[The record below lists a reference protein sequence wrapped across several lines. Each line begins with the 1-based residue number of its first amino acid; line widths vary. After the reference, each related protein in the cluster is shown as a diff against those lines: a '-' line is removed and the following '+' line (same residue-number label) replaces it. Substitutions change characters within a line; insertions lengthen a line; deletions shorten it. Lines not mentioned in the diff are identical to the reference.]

1 MWYTVV
7 LNATYCGMYIYA
19 PALPLLVLLLAV
31 PNLTAREHLNMF
43 AKVRGVPPEMRPRIV
58 ERTIQEMGLSLK
70 ADCRVDTYSGGNKR
84 KLSVA
89 LSMVS
94 DPAVSFLV
102 RKRVTSFFA
111 PVSCEKQ
118 WICLD
123 RLGTNKRSTQNK

>member
-1 MWYTVV
+1 
-7 LNATYCGMYIYA
+7 
-19 PALPLLVLLLAV
+19 
-31 PNLTAREHLNMF
+31 MF

-102 RKRVTSFFA
+102 RKHQVFFFFSRFVKNNGLA
-111 PVSCEKQ
+111 
-118 WICLD
+118 
-123 RLGTNKRSTQNK
+123 

>member
-1 MWYTVV
+1 
-7 LNATYCGMYIYA
+7 
-19 PALPLLVLLLAV
+19 
-31 PNLTAREHLNMF
+31 MF

-102 RKRVTSFFA
+102 RKRVTSFFRA
-111 PVSCEKQ
+111 SF
-118 WICLD
+118 L
-123 RLGTNKRSTQNK
+123 